1 MELQV
6 KDGAAISVSEQIFDR
21 SYNEGL
27 IHQAVVAFMAGARS
41 GTKRQLTR
49 SEVSGGGKKP
59 WNQKGS
65 GRARAG
71 STRSPIWRTGGM
83 TFAARPRNY
92 EQKINRKAYRVA
104 MASIFSELV
113 RQDRLIVVESLA
125 VSSPKTREVLGL
137 VKNLGIE
144 SGRTLFVA
152 EAFDEHFFLGSRN
165 VVELGYLTADM
176 LDPVSLVGADRVVI
190 TRAAVKMVEEWLS

>member
-27 IHQAVVAFMAGARS
+27 IHQVVVAFMAGSRA

-59 WNQKGS
+59 WNQKGT

-71 STRSPIWRTGGM
+71 TTRSPIWRTGGV
-83 TFAARPRNY
+83 TFAARPRNF
-92 EQKINRKAYRVA
+92 EQKVNRKAFRVA
-104 MASIFSELV
+104 MASIFSELI
-113 RQDRLIVVESLA
+113 RQDRLVIVEALSVP
-125 VSSPKTREVLGL
+125 SPKTREILAL
-137 VKNLGIE
+137 VKSLGVS
-144 SGRTLFVA
+144 SGRTLMIT
-152 EAFDEHFFLGSRN
+152 EAFNEHLFLASRN
-165 VVELGYLTADM
+165 VIELGYLTADT
-176 LDPVSLVGADRVVI
+176 LDPVSLVGSERVVI
-190 TRAAVKMVEEWLS
+190 TRAALKMVEEWLS

>member
-6 KDGAAISVSEQIFDR
+6 KDGAAVSVSEQIFDR

-59 WNQKGS
+59 WNQKGT
-65 GRARAG
+65 GRARQG
-71 STRSPIWRTGGM
+71 TTRSPIWRTGGV
-83 TFAARPRNY
+83 TFAARPRNF

-104 MASIFSELV
+104 MASIFSELI
-113 RQDRLIVVESLA
+113 RQDRLIVVEALT
-125 VSSPKTREVLGL
+125 VSSPKTREVLGF

-144 SGRTLFVA
+144 GGRTLFVS
-152 EAFDEHFFLGSRN
+152 EAFNEHFFLGSRN

-176 LDPVSLVGADRVVI
+176 LDPVSLVGAERVVI

>member
-1 MELQV
+1 MTWHQW
-6 KDGAAISVSEQIFDR
+6 
-21 SYNEGL
+21 
-27 IHQAVVAFMAGARS
+27 QAVVAFMAGARS

-71 STRSPIWRTGGM
+71 TTRSPIWRTGGV
-83 TFAARPRNY
+83 TFAARPRNF

-113 RQDRLIVVESLA
+113 RQDRLIVVESLT
-125 VSSPKTREVLGL
+125 VSSPKTREV
-137 VKNLGIE
+137 
-144 SGRTLFVA
+144 
-152 EAFDEHFFLGSRN
+152 GSRN
-165 VVELGYLTADM
+165 VIELGYLTADM
-176 LDPVSLVGADRVVI
+176 LDPVSLVGAERVVI